1 MARFVL
7 VLCAVWSVS
16 SSAQA
21 TVCAARRACQGSA
34 SRDAVELR
42 DGSVLCG
49 TIVFKDDGHSLLVID
64 DAHRSR
70 SVTWDDIACLDQ
82 HAVGT
87 EPPVAAPDASSQ
99 AAGAKESAG
108 LDHEGSAPREKVAP
122 PVAAEDDSL
131 ADDEPGQRRLWLEW
145 DVRVAGTT
153 VWKRYVERNHAA
165 WSWGMSGGLGF
176 GATVHYGLGMTGG
189 LGPLYWADLELGIA
203 GTVTYGTWNQIN
215 AGNASMIEQ
224 DLSLRVGTRF
234 RLGGP
239 TSGVVASISWL
250 PTYVDFYGRQIKTPG
265 TINPLGMRLA
275 LDLGGNPGYRH
286 TTVFR
291 MSLAFLPY
299 VGRLPSMFVV
309 SAGIALD

>member
-1 MARFVL
+1 MVRFTL
-7 VLCAVWSVS
+7 VLCALLSVAS
-16 SSAQA
+16 RAQA
-21 TVCAARRACQGSA
+21 TVCSARRACQGSA

-49 TIVFKDDGHSLLVID
+49 TIVFKSDGHSLLVID
-64 DAHRSR
+64 DEHRSR

-82 HAVGT
+82 QG
-87 EPPVAAPDASSQ
+87 AAPAPASTASEMSSPV
-99 AAGAKESAG
+99 AGAKESAG
-108 LDHEGSAPREKVAP
+108 HVDEAVVP
-122 PVAAEDDSL
+122 PPAAADEFL
-131 ADDEPGQRRLWLEW
+131 ADDEPGERRLWLEW
-145 DVRVAGTT
+145 DVRVAGST
-153 VWKRYVERNHAA
+153 VWKRYVERASSA

-189 LGPLYWADLELGIA
+189 LGPLYWADLELGIG

-239 TSGVVASISWL
+239 TSGVVAGISWL

-265 TINPLGMRLA
+265 TINPLGVRLA
-275 LDLGGNPGYRH
+275 LDLGGGPGYRH
-286 TTVFR
+286 STVFR
-291 MSLAFLPY
+291 MSFAFLPY